1 VTPRPRFAPRPFE
14 LLTFGLTLAVVVFLR
29 ASGLRMDLRTVS
41 FMAGPMI
48 RRLPFALGLGLVLQA
63 VGLALSRRSPRAWLR
78 AVASPSSALL
88 WLRVW
93 LAAMA
98 MTYAYSWL
106 KVSVPLLRRSL
117 LDPALWS
124 LDRALHLGVSPS
136 VFVVELVRGTPV
148 AGWLDLWYGFWVT
161 SVLAALAYVFL
172 SESRPERRNFA
183 FACAFLWLIGVW
195 IYLALPALGPCFAT
209 PDVFARVLP
218 EMPRSALTQNALW
231 QNYLRMLAGRDGTLR
246 QFNPYFGVAAF
257 PSLHVGA
264 HWLFALW
271 ARRHRRRLFVPLAA
285 ATGLTFLASIAS
297 GWHYAVDGYAG
308 MLLAWLAVRAA
319 DRFEPVGAEDGS
331 GSAPIG
337 RQRPGEQETGDERH
351 RDEDHAKG
359 GLDAEN
365 DVALQQ

>member
-1 VTPRPRFAPRPFE
+1 VTPRSRFVPRPFE
-14 LLTFGLTLAVVVFLR
+14 LLTFGLTLAVVGILR

-48 RRLPFALGLGLVLQA
+48 RRLPFALGLGLALQA
-63 VGLALSRRSPRAWLR
+63 LGLALHRRSPRAWLR
-78 AVASPSSALL
+78 AVATPASALL

-106 KVSVPLLRRSL
+106 KVSVPLLRRTL

-124 LDRALHLGVSPS
+124 LDRTLHLGVSPS
-136 VFVVELVRGTPV
+136 VFVVELVRGTPL

-172 SESRPERRNFA
+172 SERVAERRNFA
-183 FACAFLWLIGVW
+183 FACAFLWLGGVW
-195 IYLALPALGPCFAT
+195 VYLALPALGPCFAS
-209 PDVFARVLP
+209 PDVFAGILG
-218 EMPRSALTQNALW
+218 EMPHTAFTQSVLW

-246 QFNPYFGVAAF
+246 QFNPYLGVAAF

-271 ARRHRRRLFVPLAA
+271 ARRHERRLFLPLAA
-285 ATGLTFLASIAS
+285 ATGVTFLASVAS

-308 MLLAWLAVRAA
+308 MLLAWLAVRVA
-319 DRFEPVGAEDGS
+319 DRFEPVS
-331 GSAPIG
+331 TPLG
-337 RQRPGEQETGDERH
+337 REGLGEQEAGDQRH
-351 RDEDHAKG
+351 GDEDHAER

-365 DVALQQ
+365 DVAVQQ